1 MRASARAS
9 SARSLRIVGLA
20 SSAATDSRD
29 AGALTNL
36 ARAVAPLRCPTPLLR
51 CFATPAALTP
61 VFFFTDIPKEKACRN
76 SPRQDSPFQPPC
88 HALAEPRADP
98 IIGPMFLDSRKELT
112 A

>member
-9 SARSLRIVGLA
+9 SLRSLRIVNLA
-20 SSAATDSRD
+20 SSAATGSRETD

-36 ARAVAPLRCPTPLLR
+36 PRAVAPLRCPAPFLR
-51 CFATPAALTP
+51 RFATPAALAL

-88 HALAEPRADP
+88 HALAEPGADP
-98 IIGPMFLDSRKELT
+98 IIRPMF
-112 A
+112 